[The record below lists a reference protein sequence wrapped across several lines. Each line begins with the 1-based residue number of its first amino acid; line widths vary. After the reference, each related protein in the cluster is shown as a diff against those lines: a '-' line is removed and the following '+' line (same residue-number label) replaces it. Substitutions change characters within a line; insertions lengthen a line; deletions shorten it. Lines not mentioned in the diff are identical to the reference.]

1 MFLRPHIDGNDPWA
15 TLDRS
20 LTARADAV
28 AEQVE
33 RVLDAHF
40 RADRYDPMGWHA
52 IVAGFI
58 ARHPG
63 LLAHSEEPA
72 PELLVRVKAMM
83 LAQKLAD
90 PNSLPSL
97 KELPA

>member
-1 MFLRPHIDGNDPWA
+1 MFLRPHITGNCPWA

-20 LTARADAV
+20 LAARADAV

-33 RVLDAHF
+33 RILDAHF
-40 RADRYDPMGWHA
+40 AADRFDALNWHA

-63 LLAHSEEPA
+63 LLAFSEEPA

-97 KELPA
+97 KESQA